1 MINWA
6 LVGTDTQRVLTDAHS
21 ISAYWWSVSNNWA
34 VISID
39 ADNVC
44 ADRWSIDWHVCRN
57 LAFVGA
63 DALNIST
70 NT

>member
-1 MINWA
+1 MIYWA
-6 LVGTDTQRVLTDAHS
+6 LVGADTQRVLADAYS
-21 ISAYWWSVSNNWA
+21 ICAYWCSVLNDRA
-34 VISID
+34 VISIN